1 MNGQIEVEMS
11 DVEQRVEQLL
21 QQLTLTEKVA
31 LLSGKDAWNTVP
43 IARLGI
49 PSLTFTDGPHGARRP
64 TPTTAFPTGTALAA
78 TWNPQLIEQVGKAL
92 AEETLAMNCDVLLGP
107 CVNIIRHPLGGRN
120 FETYSEDPYLAGRIG
135 VAWVQGL
142 QSKGVGASLKHFAC
156 NNQETER
163 MRVNSVVDERTLREI
178 YLAQFEMIV
187 KEAKPWT
194 VMCSYNRLNG
204 VYASEHRH
212 LLTEILKGEWNF
224 DGVVISD
231 WSANHTTT
239 ESVKNGLDLEMPG
252 PARYYGRL
260 LVEAVEL
267 WQIEIAAIDD
277 AARRILRML
286 VRSGRLDAPR
296 PQGSANTPAHQ
307 QLARAVAAEAIT
319 LLKNDDALL
328 PLKLDTLKSIAVIG
342 PNASDWQITGGG
354 SSRVEPPYRVTPL
367 DALKNKIGARVRVEY
382 AQGCDHFAD
391 PPRIQSDWLTPSQGS
406 GHGLTL
412 ELFANTDCTGTPVD
426 TTVMPTL
433 DYFVWDDGTHPRI
446 SFARFS
452 ARWSGT
458 LTVPE
463 TGLYTI
469 KINHSSFARVYVDDR
484 QVIESDRLSS
494 SPRDSAEIELT
505 GGHAHT
511 LRVEFVKRTDEN
523 YAFVRLG
530 LARRYRTGED
540 TRLARAVELAQRSDV
555 ALVFVGLPEDYETES
570 ADRPNMELTN
580 AQNDLVRAIARAN
593 RRTIVV
599 MNAGAP
605 VTMPWL
611 DDVRAVV
618 WGYYTGQEAGNAL
631 ADVLCGDVNPSGKLP
646 MTLPKRL
653 QDTPAFTNYPGARDV
668 YYGEG
673 IFVGYRWY
681 DARDIAPLFPFGH
694 GLSYTTFEYSA
705 LRVPAYAR
713 VGESVEI
720 SLTVKNTGAMSGKE
734 VVQVYVRDVQS
745 SLARPPKELKQF
757 AKIELKPGEAQTLRL
772 TLDARAFA
780 FYDPYTKRWT
790 VEPGEF
796 EILVGSSSRD
806 IRLRWTVKMQVQ

>member
-1 MNGQIEVEMS
+1 MS
-11 DVEQRVEQLL
+11 DIEQRVEQLL

-31 LLSGKDAWNTVP
+31 LLSGKDAWNTMP
-43 IARLGI
+43 IERLGI
-49 PSLTFTDGPHGARRP
+49 PSLTVTDGPHGARRP

-78 TWNPQLIEQVGKAL
+78 TWNPQLIERVGVAL

-135 VAWVQGL
+135 VAWINGL
-142 QSKGVGASLKHFAC
+142 QSKKVGASLKHFAC
-156 NNQETER
+156 NNQEIER
-163 MRVNSVVDERTLREI
+163 MRGSSNVDERTLREI

-187 KEAKPWT
+187 QHAKPWT

-212 LLTEILKGEWNF
+212 LLTEILKGEWQY

-260 LVEAVEL
+260 LVEAAEL
-267 WQIEIAAIDD
+267 WQIEMAAIDD

-296 PQGSANTPAHQ
+296 PSGKVNTPAHQ
-307 QLARAVAAEAIT
+307 QLARATAAEAIT
-319 LLKNDDALL
+319 LLKNEGALL
-328 PLKLDTLKSIAVIG
+328 PLKLDALKSIAVIG
-342 PNASDWQITGGG
+342 PSATDWQITGGG
-354 SSRVEPPYRVTPL
+354 SSRVEPPYRVAPL
-367 DALKNKIGARVRVEY
+367 EALKNKIGARVHVEY
-382 AQGCDHFAD
+382 APGCDHYAE
-391 PPRIQSDWLTPSQGS
+391 PPRIQSDWLTPAQGS
-406 GHGLTL
+406 GQGLTL
-412 ELFANTDCTGTPVD
+412 ELFANTDCAGTPVD

-433 DYFVWDDGTHPRI
+433 DYFVWDDGAHPRI

-452 ARWSGT
+452 ARWRGT

-463 TGLYTI
+463 TGRYTL
-469 KINHSSFARVYVDDR
+469 KINHSSYARVFVDDQR
-484 QVIESDRLSS
+484 VIESDHSPAH
-494 SPRDSAEIELT
+494 PRDSAQIELV
-505 GGHAHT
+505 GGRAHA

-530 LARRYRTGED
+530 LARAYRPGED

-555 ALVFVGLPEDYETES
+555 ALVFVGLPENYETEG
-570 ADRPNMELTN
+570 ADRPDMELTN
-580 AQNDLVRAIARAN
+580 AQNDLVRTIAQVN
-593 RRTIVV
+593 RQTIVV
-599 MNAGAP
+599 INAGAP

-631 ADVLCGDVNPSGKLP
+631 ADVLCGEVNPSGKLP

-653 QDTPAFTNYPGARDV
+653 QDTPAFTNYPGTREV
-668 YYGEG
+668 FYGEG

-705 LRVPAYAR
+705 LRVPSHAR
-713 VGESVEI
+713 AGESVEI
-720 SLTVKNTGAMSGKE
+720 ALTVKNTGAMSGKE
-734 VVQVYVRDVQS
+734 IVQVYVRDVHA

-757 AKIELKPGEAQTLRL
+757 AKIELTPGEAKTLSL

-780 FYDPYTKRWT
+780 FYDPYAHQWN
-790 VEPGEF
+790 VEPGAF

-806 IRLRWTVKMQVQ
+806 IRLRGVVEITPPLGAA